1 MSRATL
7 IRGARVV
14 DGTGAPWFRGD
25 LLIADGR
32 IAAVGPGLSHAGA
45 RIVEAA
51 DRYLAPGFIDAH
63 CHDDLVFLREPT
75 RPEKVLQGVTTIV
88 VGNCSF
94 SLYPARPSSAE
105 ALRLHFSGL
114 LGETAPHEV
123 FDGLASYR
131 DALHARGIAP
141 NLVSLVG
148 HAALRLAVM
157 GYEDRPATAREVTVM
172 AALLDEQLAA
182 GAAGLSLGLVYPP
195 SAYADTAEMAT
206 LAETVRRHGR
216 VLAAHV
222 RSYEAG
228 LLGAVAEF
236 LGLLRASGAAGLLSH
251 LQSAGRPN
259 WGNVPKALAMLDA
272 ARAEGI
278 DVSFDMYPYPA
289 GSSYMLQL
297 LPPESQ
303 AGGLD
308 RLLARLRDP
317 AGRAALR
324 RWVEHGSADP
334 HAPQSKVSLIGWSN
348 VLLSGV
354 GAPALK
360 GFEGMRLDAAAA
372 RAGLDPFDMMVRFIE
387 EDAGQTAIIMF
398 QLDEA
403 DLRAACTHCLHMF
416 GSDGLPRPGTRPHP
430 RAYGTFPRVIGKLAR
445 ADSWFGL
452 EDGVRR
458 MTAMAAQRFGLHD
471 RGLVRPGLAADLVLF
486 TADTAD
492 RATFEDPV
500 RLPRGITDVWVAGEA
515 VVEDGVVT
523 GRLPGRVLGDPSNPV
538 PG

>member
-1 MSRATL
+1 MTDLL
-7 IRGARVV
+7 IRRARVI
-14 DGTGAPWFRGD
+14 DGTGAPWFR
-25 LLIADGR
+25 ADVLVSGGR
-32 IAAVGPGLSHAGA
+32 IAAVAPTLAAPGA
-45 RIVEAA
+45 RVVEAR

-75 RPEKVLQGVTTIV
+75 RPEKVLQGVTSIV

-94 SLYPARPSSAE
+94 SLYPTRPASAE

-123 FDGLASYR
+123 FDGLDSYR
-131 DALHARGIAP
+131 AALHGRGIGP

-157 GYEDRPATAREVTVM
+157 GYEDRPATPGEV
-172 AALLDEQLAA
+172 AAMVDLLDAQLAQ

-195 SAYADTAEMAT
+195 SAYADAPEMAA
-206 LAETVRRHGR
+206 LAGTVRRHGR

-222 RSYEAG
+222 RTYEAG
-228 LLGAVAEF
+228 LVAAVDEF
-236 LGLLRASGAAGLLSH
+236 LGLLRTTGAAGLLSH
-251 LQSAGRPN
+251 LQAAGRPN
-259 WGNVPKALAMLDA
+259 WGGVPKAIARLEA

-297 LPPESQ
+297 LPPEAQ
-303 AGGLD
+303 AGGLAA
-308 RLLARLRDP
+308 LAARLRDP

-324 RWVEHGSADP
+324 DWVEDGPADP
-334 HAPQSKVSLIGWSN
+334 HAPQSKISLIGWNN

-354 GAPALK
+354 GAPELK
-360 GFEGMRLDAAAA
+360 RFEGLRMDAAAA
-372 RAGLDPFDMMVRFIE
+372 EAGITPFDLLVRCVL
-387 EDAGQTAIIMF
+387 EDAGQTAIVMF

-430 RAYGTFPRVIGKLAR
+430 RAYGTFPRVIGRLAR
-445 ADSWFGL
+445 AEGWFGI

-458 MTAMAAQRFGLHD
+458 MTSAPAQRFGLGD
-471 RGLVRPGLAADLVLF
+471 RGLVRPGLVADLVLF
-486 TADTAD
+486 AHDTVD

-500 RLPRGITDVWVAGEA
+500 QMPHGISDVWVAGEA
-515 VVEDGVVT
+515 VVEAGSVT
-523 GRLPGRVLGDPSNPV
+523 GRLPGRVLGGASDPTPN
-538 PG
+538 